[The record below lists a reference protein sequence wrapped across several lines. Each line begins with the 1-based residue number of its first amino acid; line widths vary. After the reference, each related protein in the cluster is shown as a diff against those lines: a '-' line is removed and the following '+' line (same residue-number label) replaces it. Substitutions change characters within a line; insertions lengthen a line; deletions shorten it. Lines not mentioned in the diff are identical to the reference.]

1 MKLRLALIAMFATTF
16 IAACQSGPPPTQ
28 ILMEVTR
35 VVTVVVTP
43 EAEDAAAQSTESTA
57 ASSTTQAATTT
68 APTATG
74 TPEPSATPTES
85 AFPTPIVGQFLV
97 AEQTFENGRMF
108 WLSPINQIW
117 VLTYDEDENQVWEVY
132 EDTFVEGMPESD
144 PAFEPDNEDLMQ
156 PIRGFGLLWRENTR
170 LRETIGYATQDEV
183 GYMANYQYHYGGFVD
198 ENDNYVPGPG
208 YHLLESLSREV
219 YRFNEEIMT
228 WEVGNP
234 S

>member
-1 MKLRLALIAMFATTF
+1 MKIRLALIAMFLSTF

-35 VVTVVVTP
+35 VVVVTATP
-43 EAEDAAAQSTESTA
+43 EAAQAQAAEDTPDSAATEA
-57 ASSTTQAATTT
+57 AATTR
-68 APTATG
+68 ATAT
-74 TPEPSATPTES
+74 TVPTEAPSATPTES

-97 AEQTFENGRMF
+97 AEQIFENGRMF

-117 VLTYDEDENQVWEVY
+117 VLTFDEDGNQVWEVY
-132 EDTFVEGMPESD
+132 EDTFVEGMEESD
-144 PAFEPDNEDLMQ
+144 PAFEPTNPDLIQ

-170 LRETIGYATQDEV
+170 LRESIGYATQEEV

-228 WEVGNP
+228 WEASNGN
-234 S
+234 

>member
-1 MKLRLALIAMFATTF
+1 MKIRLALIAMFISTL

-35 VVTVVVTP
+35 VVTVIVTP
-43 EAEDAAAQSTESTA
+43 GPAQAQGAANTPETTATES
-57 ASSTTQAATTT
+57 ASETRA
-68 APTATG
+68 TATSIP
-74 TPEPSATPTES
+74 TEASSATPTES

-97 AEQTFENGRMF
+97 AEQSFENGRMF

-117 VLTYDEDENQVWEVY
+117 VLTFDEDGNQVWEVY

-144 PAFEPDNEDLMQ
+144 PAFEPTNPDLRQ

-170 LRETIGYATQDEV
+170 LRESIGYATQEEV

-198 ENDNYVPGPG
+198 EDDNYVPGPG

-228 WEVGNP
+228 WEVSNGN
-234 S
+234 